1 MSEFSISLTSDN
13 TVSSFASL
21 ASLRATHSE
30 LLKRH
35 RESGSTS
42 ELLKE
47 IETFICQGRATGA
60 LLDADEDRWAS
71 QSLLDYWTAIL
82 YRAGHEPPDA
92 TLAEFDPT
100 LAPELDDTLCP
111 YLGLEAFREEKSSL
125 FYGRQRLLEKLV
137 NHLKENRL
145 LAVVGSSGSG
155 KSSVVL
161 GGLLPSLKGGVLSG
175 SENWHYYSPMVPGV
189 NPLENLARLTKP
201 LGVNDSEWLQQ
212 QVESF
217 HKDRNHLTK
226 LTNGLGNIPSVLIVD
241 QFEEVFNLCRDKNV
255 RQAFIENIID
265 FIHSPDSRNIVI
277 LIMRADFNSQLARV
291 SMFQN
296 LFEQAQVLITALDV
310 SELREAIEKP
320 AELVG
325 LKFEEGL
332 VEALL
337 KDVLGEPIALPL
349 LQFTLLKLWDNR
361 ERNRVTWETYQLS
374 GGGRQA
380 LTLSAEEF
388 YEKLI
393 PEEQMIVKR
402 MLLQI
407 VQPTKGQEV
416 TSNRIQLK
424 TLYQI
429 GEEQDD
435 VDRVLDK
442 LVQARLVRLTQGNT
456 LEDTQVEIIHEA
468 LVQNWPRL
476 ANCLFNL
483 THSDLS
489 AEQRVQAF
497 RVTASP
503 MARKLAGLLASAPV
517 ISLPIVRL
525 IRETLLDTSQQVHV
539 AEVFLG
545 GLLKPLSEINVDTNP
560 DYVQYEFMDGV
571 RELLVDS
578 VPSKYVLDVV
588 DEVSKYLAKKLGISL
603 ENFAAILKNPQQVKN
618 SEIIAEIGYFATV
631 TSQALRR
638 LGGEYLK
645 LADSLESNIPIN
657 KIKSEFE
664 EKAYLLG
671 QQGNTKIYSF
681 CSDKPWLLPFD
692 VFVIPMG
699 LEFGFG
705 SLALS
710 FKEWLGKNFIFLIQ
724 AIEQEKNNK
733 NQFKISPKQ
742 PLLVALP
749 SKINNQLFLFNNN
762 QSQSFIICATAE
774 SPKHTIVNTGKVV
787 ESVINIAENQEL
799 KRIVIP
805 LLGTGINNLP
815 IDAVSHTML
824 SALAKSL
831 KNSSSHQI
839 TEIIFVDKEES
850 IINTINKVAKNIF
863 SKKSLNE
870 FDVPTSAKAKKESSF
885 NKINDGITKAHAD
898 KIIRILGPRGAGKKT
913 FMSALASWS
922 NAKSDNPILS
932 VSSFGGDSANLIN
945 IAKDILEQGCPSVPI
960 SRNEDADN
968 LPIYRLLIELK
979 STFLITKNVRL
990 KISYRD
996 YFGDIF
1002 QDLRGGASS
1011 FDLTTYLDDYANSSG
1026 LLLLLDSSSIED
1038 RQYSQALA
1046 CLQTELA
1053 DRLVGRNISLK
1064 SYRIAIVFNKAEL
1077 NEV

>member
-1 MSEFSISLTSDN
+1 MI
-13 TVSSFASL
+13 
-21 ASLRATHSE
+21 
-30 LLKRH
+30 
-35 RESGSTS
+35 
-42 ELLKE
+42 
-47 IETFICQGRATGA
+47 
-60 LLDADEDRWAS
+60 
-71 QSLLDYWTAIL
+71 
-82 YRAGHEPPDA
+82 
-92 TLAEFDPT
+92 
-100 LAPELDDTLCP
+100 
-111 YLGLEAFREEKSSL
+111 
-125 FYGRQRLLEKLV
+125 
-137 NHLKENRL
+137 
-145 LAVVGSSGSG
+145 
-155 KSSVVL
+155 
-161 GGLLPSLKGGVLSG
+161 
-175 SENWHYYSPMVPGV
+175 
-189 NPLENLARLTKP
+189 
-201 LGVNDSEWLQQ
+201 
-212 QVESF
+212 
-217 HKDRNHLTK
+217 
-226 LTNGLGNIPSVLIVD
+226 D
-241 QFEEVFNLCRDKNV
+241 Q
-255 RQAFIENIID
+255 
-265 FIHSPDSRNIVI
+265 
-277 LIMRADFNSQLARV
+277 
-291 SMFQN
+291 
-296 LFEQAQVLITALDV
+296 LITAL
-310 SELREAIEKP
+310 SKE
-320 AELVG
+320 
-325 LKFEEGL
+325 
-332 VEALL
+332 VEM
-337 KDVLGEPIALPL
+337 
-349 LQFTLLKLWDNR
+349 
-361 ERNRVTWETYQLS
+361 
-374 GGGRQA
+374 
-380 LTLSAEEF
+380 SAEEIADTIWLALQL
-388 YEKLI
+388 YEFQTESVSSDIKKEERIFSKSPLNTTQLEEIPNQQPKEQKAGIYLPSEQKNSKSLGLSFKVPDAPSLREPLTLARALKPLMRRVPSGRELVLDEAATIQRIADEGLWIPVLKPTVEPWLDLELVVDEAISMQIWRHTIKELERLLKNYGIFRDVRVWGLITDENEQVQIRRGISTAAKNQTLRSPKELIDPSGRRLVLVVSDCVSSLWRNGAVTPVLELWAKQGSMAIVQMLPKWLWKRTALGRASEVRLQGLTPGACNQKLI
-393 PEEQMIVKR
+393 AKEASLWDELEEEMGVK
-402 MLLQI
+402 
-407 VQPTKGQEV
+407 VPV
-416 TSNRIQLK
+416 F
-424 TLYQI
+424 TL
-429 GEEQDD
+429 EQDKVATWAQMLAGKGSIWTLGYVFKLNATP
-435 VDRVLDK
+435 VDK
-442 LVQARLVRLTQGNT
+442 
-456 LEDTQVEIIHEA
+456 ESS
-468 LVQNWPRL
+468 
-476 ANCLFNL
+476 LFNL
-483 THSDLS
+483 TYSDLS

-539 AEVFLG
+539 AEVFLS

-560 DYVQYEFMDGV
+560 DYVQYDFMDGV
-571 RELLVDS
+571 RELLVNS

-733 NQFKISPKQ
+733 NQFKLSPKQ

-774 SPKHTIVNTGKVV
+774 SPKPTIVNTGKVV

-824 SALAKSL
+824 LALAKSL

-870 FDVPTSAKAKKESSF
+870 FNVPTSAKAKKRSSF

-898 KIIRILGPRGAGKKT
+898 KIIRILGPRGAGKTT

-945 IAKDILEQGCPSVPI
+945 VAKDILEQGWSSVPT
-960 SRNEDADN
+960 SRNEDVDN

-996 YFGDIF
+996 YSGDIF

-1046 CLQTELA
+1046 RLQTELA
-1053 DRLVGRNISLK
+1053 DRLLYRDISLR

-1077 NEV
+1077 NQVWIHRHQIDKFVNLKFPKTKATVQEWSKSWGCAINYFFCSAFGMKGNPPQPNFKKQFRDDGGTYGVIANPSVWRPFGLVAPIYWLSTGKDDMRLRD